1 MNTIEDAI
9 HESFQRD
16 MPALLKDKLTA
27 DDLILI
33 ESWAR
38 GLFQDGW
45 NACKQLLVKKPS

>member
-27 DDLILI
+27 DSI
-33 ESWAR
+33 
-38 GLFQDGW
+38 GF
-45 NACKQLLVKKPS
+45 